1 MGLNDPLTLG
11 RDNDNVVDNVMFSKL
26 KRRFVP
32 DGSSFPEGGAGSAGV
47 AADGCERL
55 EIRDADIPEAELM
68 SILDRHPHA
77 AAVHAAMIQR
87 PNLPEAVIVRLA
99 ALLRPALI
107 DTLVSR
113 HPLPEMLRRDIAKRR
128 RDRPDWWSRAL
139 FDRMR

>member
-47 AADGCERL
+47 AADECERL

-68 SILDRHPHA
+68 SILDRHP
-77 AAVHAAMIQR
+77 
-87 PNLPEAVIVRLA
+87 PY
-99 ALLRPALI
+99 
-107 DTLVSR
+107 
-113 HPLPEMLRRDIAKRR
+113 
-128 RDRPDWWSRAL
+128 
-139 FDRMR
+139 F